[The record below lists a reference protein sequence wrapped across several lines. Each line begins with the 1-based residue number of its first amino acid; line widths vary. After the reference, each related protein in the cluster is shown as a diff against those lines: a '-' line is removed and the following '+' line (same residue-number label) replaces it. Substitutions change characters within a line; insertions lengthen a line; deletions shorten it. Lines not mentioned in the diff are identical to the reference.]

1 MKKTYSKNRNPIL
14 FASYSDTDK
23 DRAAPIV
30 EALSERYKVY
40 YTSSFDKRDSRV
52 LSKAAAFV
60 LICGRHS
67 GMDTEKVAA
76 AAVGTGRP
84 VIPVMLDRAEM
95 PEGLLLLLGSNQW
108 VQREKYVSDEALAE
122 AVASSPSLDSMRVT
136 PEQKKAAKRTVIF
149 TALAAILAAL
159 AGVMFFVLNPFSG
172 KRIDPDSALGRLGLS
187 GGVNSVRSV
196 YLYGGKLY
204 KNLEKGGAFE
214 AGALTND
221 GPSVLY
227 LPVAGEF
234 TGRGTIA
241 DASDLHELINL
252 TELSLCG
259 NMISDV
265 SALSCFSKLKVL
277 DLSYQHGP
285 DNEDPDGFGTSLTGI
300 SALTSLETLYLTDTK
315 VTGGF
320 EELSDMPSFKKLITS
335 RYTLEDAGVDASAV
349 PYEIVYIDRLVDG
362 YESFRNALEDKT
374 VHLIRIAKGTE
385 ITVPE
390 GDSLVVR
397 ADCRISGDSFSFD
410 NYGKISIFGSW
421 ESGLSEYHNYGTVTV
436 ENGGF
441 LSGGMKETHNHKTF
455 TVEKG
460 GIHELER
467 GNEFIQ
473 ESGVYTVRGT
483 LGIWIGGSYKYNG
496 GDLYND
502 GLIRVARA
510 ENFGWYSL
518 GTFENTVAFA
528 RSFKGSGE
536 VEEVLTAYTGGAP
549 IE

>member
-1 MKKTYSKNRNPIL
+1 MKKPYSKNREPIM
-14 FASYSDTDK
+14 FAAYPESDK
-23 DRAAPIV
+23 DRAAVIV
-30 EALSERYKVY
+30 NALSGRYKVY
-40 YTSSFDKRDSRV
+40 YTSSFDKRDRRV

-60 LICGRHS
+60 LIFGKT
-67 GMDTEKVAA
+67 GGAAEKAAA

-84 VIPVMLDRAEM
+84 VIPVMLERTDL
-95 PEGLLLLLGSNQW
+95 PEELSLLLGSCQW
-108 VQREKYVSDEALAE
+108 AQREKYGSGEELAE
-122 AVASSPSLDSMRVT
+122 AVASSPSLTAAKVT
-136 PEQKKAAKRTVIF
+136 PEQKKAAKRTVVF
-149 TALAAILAAL
+149 LALAALLAILAGIML
-159 AGVMFFVLNPFSG
+159 AVFNPFSG
-172 KRIDPDSALGRLGLS
+172 KKIDPDSLLGRLGLS
-187 GGVNSVRSV
+187 GGVNSVRAV
-196 YLYGGKLY
+196 YIYGDRLY
-204 KNLEKGGAFE
+204 KNLEKDGAFE

-234 TGRGTIA
+234 TGRGAIG
-241 DASDLHELINL
+241 DASEFRELINL

-259 NMISDV
+259 NMIRDV
-265 SALSCFSKLKVL
+265 SQISCFSKLKVL

-300 SALTSLETLYLTDTK
+300 SALTSLETLYLTDTN

-320 EELSDMPSFKKLITS
+320 EELSAMPSFKKLVTS
-335 RYTLEDAGVDASAV
+335 RYTLEDAGIDASAV
-349 PYEIVYIDRLVDG
+349 LYEIVYIDRLVDG
-362 YESFRNALEDKT
+362 YESFKNALEDEN
-374 VHLIRIAKGTE
+374 VHLIRVARGTA
-385 ITVPE
+385 ITVPA
-390 GDSLVVR
+390 GDSLTVR
-397 ADCRISGDSFSFD
+397 ADCRVSGDSFDFT
-410 NYGKISIFGSW
+410 NYGDISIRGSW
-421 ESGLSEYHNYGTVTV
+421 ETGMAKYHNYGSVTV

-441 LSGGMKETHNHKTF
+441 LSGGMKETHNHGTF

-483 LGIWIGGSYKYNG
+483 LGIWIGGAYTYNG
-496 GDLYND
+496 GDLHND
-502 GLIRVARA
+502 GLIRVAFA

-528 RSFKGSGE
+528 RSFEGSGK
-536 VEEVLTAYTGGAP
+536 VEEVETIYVGSAP